1 MESILNFIK
10 EALEGKKMSAS
21 WIVTLGVAIGGVVW
35 AGTLALQEYES
46 VKAKLAHLEENSHS
60 PYTYND
66 EATKNEIKALQGN
79 LADATIKIKALEVQ
93 FTNLEKNQERTDR
106 TVNSNANPLSL

>member
-35 AGTLALQEYES
+35 AGTLALQEYEA
-46 VKAKLAHLEENSHS
+46 VKSKLADLEANSHA